1 MITPLFGKAIYYKQ
15 LDIDTEKIVSM
26 IDAPRKPFSI
36 KHDDYLDRKK
46 TLYVLE
52 EEKFKFLKDI
62 ILGELH
68 AYAHGEMKYVNEFQ
82 ITTSWFTHIDK
93 EESSQFHNHQN
104 CFISGVLYLQTSK
117 NCGNI
122 EFQDFNDDRFQLSV
136 YEDNIYNS
144 KGWGYE
150 PKDGIILFFP
160 SEVRHRIGQNKSGHQ
175 RYSLAFNII
184 PVGLIGEE
192 TEDSHAILRL

>member
-1 MITPLFGKAIYYKQ
+1 MSCVIDPVFGKAIYSNQ
-15 LDIDTEKIVSM
+15 LDIDAKKIVSM
-26 IDAPRKPFSI
+26 IDNPRKPFSI

-82 ITTSWFTHIDK
+82 ITTSRFTQVEK
-93 EESSQFHNHQN
+93 NESGQLHNHLN
-104 CFISGVLYLQTSK
+104 CFMSGILYIQTPK

-122 EFQDFNDDRFQLSV
+122 VFQDFSNKRFNLMPI
-136 YEDNIYNS
+136 EFNILNS
-144 KGWGYE
+144 KEWIYT
-150 PKDGIILFFP
+150 PKEGLILFFP
-160 SEVRHRIGQNKSGHQ
+160 SEIYHKVEVNKSKTSEPTLGDFIKV
-175 RYSLAFNII
+175 RK
-184 PVGLIGEE
+184 
-192 TEDSHAILRL
+192 RK